1 MNQRHRHRM
10 VWPDRSP
17 DPPPPQHIEYTQ
29 LAPPLNTHRL
39 SKMRIRS
46 MNLCPCR
53 RSPNHSLRKMRTQP
67 ARRSP
72 PGRLRTQLRERSLCP
87 QNLPHSPHTL
97 QSQLPSWKSPQ
108 RTPYSCWIRP
118 RASLRSPRHRGMLR
132 SRSMH
137 PRRLCRHY
145 RGTMCR
151 TQTLQSKTCPGC
163 TPRMP
168 SSPRLRH
175 IAPRHNLCK
184 MRMQPPQRT
193 CLRSRL
199 YMASLERHPCP
210 QNPPCTPRTLP
221 SQLPSWKSPQRTP
234 CSCWIRPRASLR
246 SPRHR
251 GMLRSRWPAPRR
263 CRCPCRSRRGTTC
276 RRPPRCSRTCP
287 RRNSGT
293 QSPHLRRGHTCR
305 PRKLQEQQTAVK
317 VVQNSAD
324 GRG

>member
-1 MNQRHRHRM
+1 M

-72 PGRLRTQLRERSLCP
+72 PGRLRTQLRERSLYL

-97 QSQLPSWKSPQ
+97 Q
-108 RTPYSCWIRP
+108 
-118 RASLRSPRHRGMLR
+118 
-132 SRSMH
+132 
-137 PRRLCRHY
+137 
-145 RGTMCR
+145 
-151 TQTLQSKTCPGC
+151 
-163 TPRMP
+163 
-168 SSPRLRH
+168 
-175 IAPRHNLCK
+175 
-184 MRMQPPQRT
+184 
-193 CLRSRL
+193 
-199 YMASLERHPCP
+199 
-210 QNPPCTPRTLP
+210 